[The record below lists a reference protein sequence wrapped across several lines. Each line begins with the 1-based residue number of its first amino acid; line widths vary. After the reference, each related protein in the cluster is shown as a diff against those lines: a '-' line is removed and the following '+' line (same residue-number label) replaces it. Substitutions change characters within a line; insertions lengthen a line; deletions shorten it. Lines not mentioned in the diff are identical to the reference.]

1 MSEIKIPTNLNIDLE
16 FTAAPFHKR
25 VLAWLVDVVIS
36 VIYIIITIK
45 IIDSIYTTNSD
56 GTLENQWIF
65 SILMLPIGFYPLILE
80 YTMNG
85 QTIGKKLLHLRVIN
99 ETGGNAT
106 ISQYLLR
113 WLLRVADIIMVLMV
127 FIIITF
133 QYQYA
138 VFMLFTFLLAVTDI
152 LCMAITKKGQRLGDI
167 AAGTILIST
176 KSRHILNETVF
187 MEVEDDYTVLYPQV
201 MRLSDKDL
209 NTVRNIYNILSKK
222 RDYQLAQNTAT
233 KIISVLDI
241 KTNQKPI
248 DFLETLLKDYNF
260 LSTR

>member
-16 FTAAPFHKR
+16 FVAAPFHKR
-25 VLAWLVDVVIS
+25 FLAWLVDVVIFI
-36 VIYIIITIK
+36 IYIVIIAK
-45 IIDSIYTTNSD
+45 IIDSLNLKNSTD
-56 GTLENQWIF
+56 ASNDQWIF
-65 SILMLPIGFYPLILE
+65 SLLMLPIGFYPLILE

-113 WLLRVADIIMVLMV
+113 WLLRVADFIMIIMIL
-127 FIIITF
+127 IIITF

-138 VFMLFTFLLAVTDI
+138 FFMLFTFLLAATDI

-176 KSRHILNETVF
+176 KTKHILNETVF
-187 MEVEDDYTVLYPQV
+187 MEVEDNYTVLYPQV
-201 MRLSDKDL
+201 MKLSDKDL
-209 NTVRNIYNILSKK
+209 NTVRNIYNILTKK
-222 RDYQLAQNTAT
+222 NDYQLAQNTAM
-233 KIISVLDI
+233 KIINVLNI
-241 KTNQKPI
+241 KTNQEPV